1 MIEYKIIEEKE
12 NPLESIIEKTGLSTK
27 FTVQQLID
35 HLDYTSR
42 MLKQAEGQLD
52 VDSKQDEMSLEILP
66 MLNDIPEDKWQ
77 LVMSYAA
84 RQVSRPEFVEYIKT
98 CKETIESYETQ
109 KAEIVEKFN
118 IKEIEVKKAE
128 DGK

>member
-12 NPLESIIEKTGLSTK
+12 NPFESIIEKTGLSTK

-66 MLNDIPEDKWQ
+66 MLKDIPEDKWQ

-84 RQVSRPEFVEYIKT
+84 RQVSRPELVEYIKT

>member
-66 MLNDIPEDKWQ
+66 MLKDIPEDKWQ

-84 RQVSRPEFVEYIKT
+84 RQVSRPELVEYIKT

>member
-1 MIEYKIIEEKE
+1 MIEYKIVEENE
-12 NPLESIIEKTGLSTK
+12 NPLESVIEKTGVSVK
-27 FTVQQLID
+27 FTAQQVID

-66 MLNDIPEDKWQ
+66 MLKDIPEDKWQ

-84 RQVSRPEFVEYIKT
+84 RQVSRPELVEYIKT

>member
-66 MLNDIPEDKWQ
+66 MLKDIPEDKWQ

-84 RQVSRPEFVEYIKT
+84 RQVSRPELVEYIKT

-118 IKEIEVKKAE
+118 IKEIEVKKVE
-128 DGK
+128 DGE

>member
-1 MIEYKIIEEKE
+1 MIEYKILEEKE

-66 MLNDIPEDKWQ
+66 MLKDVPEDKWQ

-84 RQVSRPEFVEYIKT
+84 RQVSRPELVEYIKT

-128 DGK
+128 DGE